1 MMDDLIT
8 WLRAQIDDDEHKIA
22 GMEREQERTR
32 TAPIFRNY
40 PPDWLAG
47 VDIFVSPKRW
57 RDEVDTKRRVLDAH
71 GLDHECIALT
81 GSGDHSVV
89 DGGPWELWEPEST
102 ADHGPCF
109 VIRCLALPYANR
121 PGYREEWRP

>member
-8 WLRAQIDDDEHKIA
+8 WLRAQIDDD
-22 GMEREQERTR
+22 
-32 TAPIFRNY
+32 
-40 PPDWLAG
+40 
-47 VDIFVSPKRW
+47 
-57 RDEVDTKRRVLDAH
+57 
-71 GLDHECIALT
+71 
-81 GSGDHSVV
+81 
-89 DGGPWELWEPEST
+89 EST